1 MQQISKE
8 KENQIQQAMD
18 LEKDVLSTLAKVRQ
32 YEGSINSLKRNI
44 QKCNITLKELGS
56 IDQQKTYNPVGRC
69 FILKPKGDIVNEV
82 NENIKSHEKDIAEY
96 EKVRQHLVTKGKEKE
111 IQLQEAM
118 KSLKI

>member
-18 LEKDVLSTLAKVRQ
+18 LEKDVISTLGKVRQ
-32 YEGSINSLKRNI
+32 YEASINSLKRNI
-44 QKCNITLKELGS
+44 QKCNITLKELSS
-56 IDQQKTYNPVGRC
+56 IDQQKTYFPVGRC
-69 FILKPKGDIVNEV
+69 FILKPKADIVNEV
-82 NENIKSHEKDIAEY
+82 NENIIFHEKDINEY

-111 IQLQEAM
+111 CQLQEAM

>member
-18 LEKDVLSTLAKVRQ
+18 LEKDVISTLGKVRQ
-32 YEGSINSLKRNI
+32 YEASINSLKRNI

-56 IDQQKTYNPVGRC
+56 IDQQKTYQPVGRC
-69 FILKPKGDIVNEV
+69 FILKPKADIVNEV
-82 NENIKSHEKDIAEY
+82 NENIKSHEKDIDEY
-96 EKVRQHLVTKGKEKE
+96 EKVRQHLITKGKEKE
-111 IQLQEAM
+111 TQLQEAM

>member
-18 LEKDVLSTLAKVRQ
+18 LEKDVLTTLAKVRQ
-32 YEGSINSLKRNI
+32 YEASITSLKRNI

-56 IDQQKTYNPVGRC
+56 VDQQKTYQPIGRC

-82 NENIKSHEKDIAEY
+82 NEYIKSHEKDIE
-96 EKVRQHLVTKGKEKE
+96 EFDKVRQHLIAKGKEKE
-111 IQLQEAM
+111 TQLQEAM